1 MTTQGCD
8 DLIQLW
14 SSNATHLLM
23 DIHHEL
29 LDYML
34 SNSSQMALEVQHQIA
49 ETTLAADM
57 QQLAFFPW

>member
-1 MTTQGCD
+1 
-8 DLIQLW
+8 
-14 SSNATHLLM
+14 M

-49 ETTLAADM
+49 KTTLAADM